1 MSRNALIIAPSGAGK
16 TTSVRTLDPQHTF
29 IFNSLKKDLPW
40 KGSAKQYKYLS
51 KDQNGDFVGNMVA
64 TTDNRAIIKTLD
76 YINNHMPHI
85 KNVVIDDN
93 TFITAMEL
101 QRRKDESW
109 DKFAIIVQNFL
120 DLVEKS
126 KNLRDDITVFF
137 LHHTKVT
144 GDGVLEDK
152 QVSAMSYGKM
162 LDEKLGSMEAHFTV
176 VLRAAKE
183 SEGNEIKY
191 VFYTKDANSTVKTPL
206 GMFEDEK
213 IPNDLRMVREAIDCY
228 YNEEC

>member
-1 MSRNALIIAPSGAGK
+1 MSRNGLIIAPSGAGK
-16 TTSVRTLDPQHTF
+16 TSSVRTLDPTTTF

-51 KDQNGDFVGNMVA
+51 KDKNGDFVGNMVA
-64 TTDNRAIIKTLD
+64 TTDSRAIMKTLD

-85 KNVVIDDN
+85 KNIIIDDN

-144 GDGVLEDK
+144 GDGILEDK

-183 SEGNEIKY
+183 SEGNAINY